1 LQPGGLRGRTP
12 RMDLSQYEMA
22 FKVLASPHAAGKIIG
37 RGGCEI
43 AQLRNQL
50 GVGCHI
56 HGPESLFPG
65 TGCQVAVLFGSRATI
80 DQAFPFLVSKLV
92 EADVEPGQ
100 LETMAVAAFTVVVV
114 LTTNTVSAI
123 IGTKGATIASLRHQA
138 GCEFSADRDV
148 FAGEQLVRVSG
159 PLDRLPDALRLVTP
173 FAERSGDSL
182 TYAMQS
188 YTAATLGPTAPPLW
202 PAGDGGRRPL
212 RPMLPAHASRWPA
225 GASGDSSRWQM
236 GLSSGATAMPKTAAF
251 GPIRPARRPRAWG
264 PWPQPPAKVIP
275 GYAMRGHSD
284 EVTPGSEAALDT
296 GMTTGMTGELDN
308 STVKEEPHI
317 SAPELGVPVSV
328 PPEDERVLEYPM
340 TMAFPIPKDSIG
352 RVLGRGGQCSE
363 DIRKATGVSLQIDC
377 GEAEGTVM
385 LTGTLT
391 AVHMASKLVVGRVLA
406 EH

>member
-1 LQPGGLRGRTP
+1 
-12 RMDLSQYEMA
+12 MDLSQYEMA

-56 HGPESLFPG
+56 HGQESLFPG

-80 DQAFPFLVSKLV
+80 DQAFPFLISKLV
-92 EADVEPGQ
+92 EADVEPAQ
-100 LETMAVAAFTVVVV
+100 LDTMAVAAFTVVVV

-123 IGTKGATIASLRHQA
+123 IGSKGATIASLRHQA
-138 GCEFSADRDV
+138 GCEFSADKDV

-182 TYAMQS
+182 TYAMQA
-188 YTAATLGPTAPPLW
+188 YPAATLGPTAPPLW
-202 PAGDGGRRPL
+202 PGGDGGRKL
-212 RPMLPAHASRWPA
+212 RPILPAHAARWPA
-225 GASGDSSRWQM
+225 GTSGDSSRWQV
-236 GLSSGATAMPKTAAF
+236 GLSGGTNAMPQPAVF

-275 GYAMRGHSD
+275 G
-284 EVTPGSEAALDT
+284 SEAALGT
-296 GMTTGMTGELDN
+296 GIIPGSGMTGELDS

-328 PPEDERVLEYPM
+328 PPEDPRVLEYPM
-340 TMAFPIPKDSIG
+340 TLAFPIPKDSIG
-352 RVLGRGGQCSE
+352 RVLGRGGSCSE